1 MGIYHYLFS
10 NYMVVEVSQ
19 VSDDPKQALVNAIK
33 YVCSLTL

>member
-10 NYMVVEVSQ
+10 KTKFETSYIPRGQ
-19 VSDDPKQALVNAIK
+19 KQALVNAIK